1 MYEPNSNH
9 MTSINSKQELDDLM
23 VSTAR
28 ENASD
33 LHLSVGRY
41 PTFRINGRLVSLT
54 NKEIL
59 TPRKVEELV
68 NALLTDEQKA
78 KFVKEKEI
86 DLSYEFGKEARFRV
100 NVFYQRGFMSAA
112 FRLIPSKIRTLEELN
127 VSSTIYNFTK
137 QSQGFVLITGPV
149 GHGKTTTLAALIDRI
164 NHQRYDHI
172 ITIEDPIEYMYTQ
185 DRCIVDQREVHTDTR
200 SFNNAL
206 RSVFREDAN
215 VVLIGEMRDWETI
228 STAVTAAET
237 GHLVFATLHTNSAAQ
252 TIDRIIDSFPANQQG
267 QIRAQ
272 LSTNLLGIV
281 SQRLIPGIDGGRIP
295 AVEIMFAN
303 PAVRNL
309 VRENKVHQLNLV
321 IDTSSDEG
329 MISLNNSLADLVR
342 ERKITT
348 EDAERYSTNVEDL
361 RMMLRR

>member
-1 MYEPNSNH
+1 

-23 VSTAR
+23 MNTAR

-41 PTFRINGRLVSLT
+41 PTLRINGRLVPLT

-59 TPRKVEELV
+59 TPLKIEELV
-68 NALLTDEQKA
+68 DALLTSEQKA
-78 KFVKEKEI
+78 KFVKDKET

-100 NVFYQRGFMSAA
+100 NVFYQRGFMSVA
-112 FRLIPSKIRTLEELN
+112 FRLIPSKIRTLEDLSI
-127 VSSTIYNFTK
+127 SSTIYNFTK
-137 QSQGFVLITGPV
+137 QSQGFVLITGPA
-149 GHGKTTTLAALIDRI
+149 GHGKSTTLAALINRI
-164 NHQRYDHI
+164 NQQRYDHI
-172 ITIEDPIEYMYTQ
+172 ITIEDPIEYVYLQ
-185 DRCIVDQREVHTDTR
+185 DRCIIDQREVHTDTR

-252 TIDRIIDSFPANQQG
+252 TIDRIIDSFPASQQG

-272 LSTNLLGIV
+272 LSANLLGIA
-281 SQRLIPGIDGGRIP
+281 SQRLIPGIDGGRVP

-303 PAVRNL
+303 SAVRNL
-309 VRENKVHQLNLV
+309 VRENKVHQLDLV
-321 IDTSSDEG
+321 INTSSDEG
-329 MISLNNSLADLVR
+329 MISLNSSLANLVK
-342 ERKITT
+342 ERRITI
-348 EDAERYSTNVEDL
+348 EDAEKYSTNVEDL
-361 RMMLRR
+361 RMMLRK

>member
-1 MYEPNSNH
+1 
-9 MTSINSKQELDDLM
+9 MTSINSKQELEDLM

-41 PTFRINGRLVSLT
+41 PTLRISGRLVPLT

-59 TPRKVEELV
+59 TPQKVEELV
-68 NALLTDEQKA
+68 DALLTSEQKV
-78 KFVKEKEI
+78 KFVRDKET

-100 NVFYQRGFMSAA
+100 NVFYQRGFISVA
-112 FRLIPSKIRTLEELN
+112 FRLIPSKIKTLEDLN
-127 VSSTIYNFTK
+127 ISPTIYNFTK
-137 QSQGFVLITGPV
+137 QSQGFVLITGPA
-149 GHGKTTTLAALIDRI
+149 GHGKSTTLAALINRI
-164 NHQRYDHI
+164 NHQKYDHI
-172 ITIEDPIEYMYTQ
+172 ITIEDPIEYVYRQ
-185 DRCIVDQREVHTDTR
+185 DRCIIDQREVHTDTR

-252 TIDRIIDSFPANQQG
+252 TIDRIIDSFPASQQG

-272 LSTNLLGIV
+272 LSANLLGVV

-303 PAVRNL
+303 SAVRNL

-321 IDTSSDEG
+321 INTSSDEG
-329 MISLNNSLADLVR
+329 MVSLNNSLADLVK
-342 ERKITT
+342 ERKITI
-348 EDAERYSTNVEDL
+348 EDAEKYSTNVEDL
-361 RMMLRR
+361 KMMLRK

>member
-1 MYEPNSNH
+1 
-9 MTSINSKQELDDLM
+9 MTSINSKQELEDLM

-41 PTFRINGRLVSLT
+41 PTLRISGRLIPLT

-59 TPRKVEELV
+59 TPQKIEELV
-68 NALLTDEQKA
+68 DALLTSEQKV
-78 KFVKEKEI
+78 KFVRDKEA
-86 DLSYEFGKEARFRV
+86 DLSYEFGKEARFRI
-100 NVFYQRGFMSAA
+100 NVFYQRGFISVA
-112 FRLIPSKIRTLEELN
+112 FRLIPSKIKTLEDLN
-127 VSSTIYNFTK
+127 ISPIVYNFTK
-137 QSQGFVLITGPV
+137 QSQGFVLITGPA
-149 GHGKTTTLAALIDRI
+149 GHGKSTTLAALINRI
-164 NHQRYDHI
+164 NHQKYDHI
-172 ITIEDPIEYMYTQ
+172 ITIEDPIEYVYMQ
-185 DRCIVDQREVHTDTR
+185 DRCIIDQREVHTDTR

-252 TIDRIIDSFPANQQG
+252 TIDRIIDSFPASQQG

-272 LSTNLLGIV
+272 LSANLLGVV
-281 SQRLIPGIDGGRIP
+281 SQRLIPGIEGGRIP

-303 PAVRNL
+303 SAVRNL

-321 IDTSSDEG
+321 INTSSDEG
-329 MISLNNSLADLVR
+329 MVSLNNSLADLVK
-342 ERKITT
+342 ERKITM
-348 EDAERYSTNVEDL
+348 EDAEKYSTNVEDL
-361 RMMLRR
+361 RMMLKR

>member
-1 MYEPNSNH
+1 

-23 VSTAR
+23 MNTAR

-41 PTFRINGRLVSLT
+41 PTLRISGRLVPLT

-59 TPRKVEELV
+59 TPKKVEELV
-68 NALLTDEQKA
+68 DALLTDEQKA
-78 KFVKEKEI
+78 KFVKDKET

-100 NVFYQRGFMSAA
+100 NVFYQRGFMSVA
-112 FRLIPSKIRTLEELN
+112 FRLIPSKIKTLEDLKIP
-127 VSSTIYNFTK
+127 SIIYNFTK
-137 QSQGFVLITGPV
+137 QSQGFVLITGPA
-149 GHGKTTTLAALIDRI
+149 GHGKTTTLAALINRI
-164 NHQRYDHI
+164 NHQRYNHI

-185 DRCIVDQREVHTDTR
+185 DRCIINQREVHSDTR

-215 VVLIGEMRDWETI
+215 VILIGEMRDWETI

-237 GHLVFATLHTNSAAQ
+237 GHLVFATLHTNSVAQ
-252 TIDRIIDSFPANQQG
+252 TIDRIIDSFPASQQG

-272 LSTNLLGIV
+272 ISANLLGIV
-281 SQRLIPGIDGGRIP
+281 SQRLIPSIEGGRVP

-303 PAVRNL
+303 SAVRNL
-309 VRENKVHQLNLV
+309 IRENKVHQLDLV
-321 IDTSSDEG
+321 INTSSDEG
-329 MISLNNSLADLVR
+329 MISLNSSLANLVK
-342 ERKITT
+342 EGEIDM
-348 EDAERYSTNVEDL
+348 ENAEKYSTNVADL
-361 RMMLRR
+361 RMILRK

>member
-1 MYEPNSNH
+1 
-9 MTSINSKQELDDLM
+9 MTSINSKQELDSLM

-41 PTFRINGRLVSLT
+41 PTIRISGRLVPLT

-59 TPRKVEELV
+59 TPQKVEELV
-68 NALLTDEQKA
+68 DALLTNKQKT
-78 KFVKEKEI
+78 KFMRDKEM
-86 DLSYEFGKEARFRV
+86 DFSYDFGKEARFRV
-100 NVFYQRGFMSAA
+100 NVFYQRGFISVA
-112 FRLIPSKIRTLEELN
+112 FRLIPSKIRTLEDLN
-127 VSSTIYNFTK
+127 ISSTIYDFTK
-137 QSQGFVLITGPV
+137 QSQGFVLITGPA
-149 GHGKTTTLAALIDRI
+149 GHGKSTTLAALINRV
-164 NHQRYDHI
+164 NHQKYDHI
-172 ITIEDPIEYMYTQ
+172 ITIEDPIEYVYTQ
-185 DRCIVDQREVHTDTR
+185 DRCIIDQREVHTDTR

-252 TIDRIIDSFPANQQG
+252 TIDRIIDSFPASQQG
-267 QIRAQ
+267 QIRSQ
-272 LSTNLLGIV
+272 LSANLLGVV
-281 SQRLIPGIDGGRIP
+281 SQRLIPGIDGGRVP

-303 PAVRNL
+303 SAVRNL
-309 VRENKVHQLNLV
+309 IRENKVHQLDLV
-321 IDTSSDEG
+321 INTSSDEG

-342 ERKITT
+342 TGKITI
-348 EDAERYSTNVEDL
+348 EDAEKYSTNVEDL
-361 RMMLRR
+361 KMMLRK